1 MTSPSDAID
10 ETAASPQEAAPAA
23 FTWRRL
29 FYWSVRRELWENRSI
44 YVAPLAMV
52 AFALLGVLLSTIALP
67 HYLRAIAEGTAKSGR
82 LMQPYSFVAF
92 SVMMVQFFVA
102 VFYSLG
108 ALYGERRDRSILF
121 WKSLPVSDLI
131 TVLSKATIPLVVVPV
146 VTFAIIFAAQL
157 FVALWGTL
165 VSLVNGIS
173 PTVLWSHLDLSVMWV
188 VLPYGLVVNALWQA
202 PLFAWFIL
210 VSGWARR
217 TPILWALGPF
227 LAPALVE
234 AGAFRSHH
242 IAKFV
247 GERVFGG
254 FAEAYSIKG
263 DGEKAIAY
271 ITQLNPTR
279 TFSLPE
285 LWIGLV
291 AAAAMLAAAV
301 WLRRRREPI

>member
-1 MTSPSDAID
+1 MTSASDAMPEPMIAPD
-10 ETAASPQEAAPAA
+10 HAAPAA
-23 FTWRRL
+23 YSWRRL
-29 FYWSVRRELWENRSI
+29 FYWSVRRELWENRSVYI
-44 YVAPLAMV
+44 APLAMV
-52 AFALLGVLLSTIALP
+52 AFALIGVVLSTHSLP
-67 HYLRAIAEGTAKSGR
+67 SHLRAIGEGTAKAGR
-82 LMQPYSFVAF
+82 LMGPYSFVAF

-108 ALYGERRDRSILF
+108 ALHGERRDRSILF

-131 TVLSKATIPLVVVPV
+131 TVLSKAAIPLVVVPV

-157 FVALWGTL
+157 LVMLWTTL
-165 VSLVNGIS
+165 VTLVNGIS
-173 PTVLWSHLDLSVMWV
+173 PAVLWSHLDLSVMWV
-188 VLPYGLVVNALWQA
+188 ALPYGLFVNALWQA
-202 PLFAWFIL
+202 PMFAWFIL

-234 AGAFRSHH
+234 FGAFRTSH
-242 IAKFV
+242 IGKFV
-247 GERVFGG
+247 GERIFGG

-263 DGEKAIAY
+263 DGGKAVHD
-271 ITQLNPTR
+271 ITQLDPAR

-285 LWIGLV
+285 LWIGL
-291 AAAAMLAAAV
+291 AAAAAFLAAAV

>member
-1 MTSPSDAID
+1 MTSPSDALD
-10 ETAASPQEAAPAA
+10 EPAVAPQEAAPTA
-23 FTWRRL
+23 FSWRRL

-44 YVAPLAMV
+44 YIAPLVMA
-52 AFALLGVLLSTIALP
+52 AFGLLGVLLSTITLP
-67 HYLRAIAEGTAKSGR
+67 HYLRAIAEGAAKPGR
-82 LMQPYSFVAF
+82 LMSPYSFLAF
-92 SVMMVQFFVA
+92 SVMLVGFFVA
-102 VFYSLG
+102 GFYSLG
-108 ALYGERRDRSILF
+108 ALHSERRDRSILF

-131 TVLSKATIPLVVVPV
+131 TVLSKAAIPMAVVPV
-146 VTFAIIFAAQL
+146 VTFAIIFSSQS
-157 FVALWGTL
+157 FVALWSTL

-173 PTVLWSHLDLSVMWV
+173 PTVLWRHLDLTTMWV

-202 PLFAWFIL
+202 PVFAWFIL

-227 LAPALVE
+227 VAPALVE
-234 AGAFRSHH
+234 AGAFRTHH
-242 IAKFV
+242 IAKFM

-263 DGEKAIAY
+263 DGEHTIHY
-271 ITQLNPTR
+271 ITQLNPAR
-279 TFSLPE
+279 TFSLPD
-285 LWIGLV
+285 LWIGLA

>member
-10 ETAASPQEAAPAA
+10 QPVVAPQDAAAT

-44 YVAPLAMV
+44 YIAPLAMV
-52 AFALLGVLLSTIALP
+52 GFGLVGVLLSTIALP
-67 HYLRAIAEGTAKSGR
+67 HYLRAVAEGTAKAGR
-82 LMQPYSFVAF
+82 LMGPYSFLAF
-92 SVMMVQFFVA
+92 SVMLTGFFVA
-102 VFYSLG
+102 GFYSLG
-108 ALYGERRDRSILF
+108 ALHGERRDRSILF

-131 TVLSKATIPLVVVPV
+131 TVLSKAAIPMAVVPV
-146 VTFAIIFAAQL
+146 VTFAIIFAAQM
-157 FVALWGTL
+157 FFALWSTL
-165 VSLVNGIS
+165 VTLANGIS
-173 PTVLWSHLDLSVMWV
+173 PAALWSHLDLSVMWV

-202 PLFAWFIL
+202 PMYAWFIL

-227 LAPALVE
+227 VGPALIE
-234 AGAFRSHH
+234 LGAFRTHH
-242 IAKFV
+242 IAKFM
-247 GERVFGG
+247 GERIFGG
-254 FAEAYSIKG
+254 FAEAFSIKG
-263 DGEKAIAY
+263 DGGKAIHY
-271 ITQLNPTR
+271 IAQLDPAR

-285 LWIGLV
+285 LWIGLA